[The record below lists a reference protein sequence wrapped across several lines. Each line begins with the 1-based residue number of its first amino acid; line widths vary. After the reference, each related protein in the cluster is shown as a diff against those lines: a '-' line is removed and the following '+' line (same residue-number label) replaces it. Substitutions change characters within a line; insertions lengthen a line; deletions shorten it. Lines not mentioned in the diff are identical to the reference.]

1 MKKLPIIDPEN
12 KKYVSDCT
20 LRDAVNAPG
29 MYLELEEK
37 LKIAHLLDSFHIDEI
52 EAGVI
57 SGDKKEDKILKQ
69 FALSNYNTPVSWAYF
84 CSNAQKMGEIL
95 SQLENFNF
103 KRIFI
108 SIPSSEDFIKIKL
121 RRSLR
126 ATLVLL
132 DKVVSEAV
140 SRGFTVIFSGE
151 DAARADMDFLK
162 EYIKVGQD
170 AGAQRFRFAE
180 SISCLNPE
188 IMKSKMEILTQS
200 LEIPIEVHCHSGYG
214 LAVSNSLAAMNA
226 GAKWISTTIE
236 GIGERGGN
244 TSLGVILLYLKQ
256 FNNQQDLD
264 LSKLKEVSDY
274 FSHLTKNPI
283 HRFHSIVG
291 KDAFTYEIFNQYSN
305 YSVYE
310 DYPPELVGNQRNLAI
325 GSKLDP
331 ASLEYFLGSEIAG
344 SIGEELHETIQKT
357 VQNER
362 NYITKEKL
370 LTLIKQ
376 TSYERI

>member
-1 MKKLPIIDPEN
+1 
-12 KKYVSDCT
+12 
-20 LRDAVNAPG
+20 
-29 MYLELEEK
+29 
-37 LKIAHLLDSFHIDEI
+37 
-52 EAGVI
+52 
-57 SGDKKEDKILKQ
+57 
-69 FALSNYNTPVSWAYF
+69 
-84 CSNAQKMGEIL
+84 
-95 SQLENFNF
+95 
-103 KRIFI
+103 
-108 SIPSSEDFIKIKL
+108 
-121 RRSLR
+121 
-126 ATLVLL
+126 
-132 DKVVSEAV
+132 
-140 SRGFTVIFSGE
+140 
-151 DAARADMDFLK
+151 
-162 EYIKVGQD
+162 
-170 AGAQRFRFAE
+170 
-180 SISCLNPE
+180 
-188 IMKSKMEILTQS
+188 
-200 LEIPIEVHCHSGYG
+200 
-214 LAVSNSLAAMNA
+214 MNA